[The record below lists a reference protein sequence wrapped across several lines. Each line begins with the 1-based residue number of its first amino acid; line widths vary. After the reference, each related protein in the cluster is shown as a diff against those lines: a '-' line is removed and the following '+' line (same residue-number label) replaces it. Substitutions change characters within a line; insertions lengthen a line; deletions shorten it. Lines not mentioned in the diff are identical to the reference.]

1 MNMKK
6 RDLYYERIPTKLL
19 REDIRLLGTFLGRVI
34 KDQEGDKFFKL
45 VEKLRL
51 ISKNSLFDKNKGKAF
66 LKTSNEIKKL
76 NSLQTFKVTRAFS
89 HILNLMNLAESLDAS
104 RKLNEYDNPY
114 FKNKNQNLFVE
125 DIIEALIKNKKIS
138 NNKIYEQAKNLNI
151 GIVLTAHPTEVKRRT
166 LIQKYANLIDL
177 LEQRHLYKKYP
188 SKITEIDRKLY
199 SEIAIIWK
207 TDELK
212 RSKPSPLDE
221 AKWGLAVIEDS
232 LWDTVP
238 RVYKRLN
245 DIFRKNLKKDLP
257 RDFNPIQFGS
267 WMGGDRDGNP
277 NVTAEITKK
286 VILYSR
292 WQAAKLYEKE
302 LTKLIQ
308 NLSMKECSPKIRKV
322 TGKTFEPYRVY
333 LRPIRDKI
341 RSTHQL
347 IEDHLTKK
355 IPLDK
360 NKLLQDKNE
369 ILKPLRE
376 VRESLNLN
384 KGQHI
389 GNADLLDLIRRVRC
403 FGVNLAKLDIRQE
416 SSRHDKLL
424 KEIFKKKYEINYSNL
439 KENNKINYLNN
450 LIKQKKYFLD
460 KLKIT
465 DKENK
470 EVWNTFKQISKEPS
484 QCLGA
489 YVISMT
495 SKASDILSVYFLQKQ
510 ANTKHF
516 LRVVPL
522 FETLDDLRNAKD
534 IMENLFK
541 LSWYKKLINNKQEI
555 MIGYSDSSKDAGK
568 LSASWHQYKLQEELR
583 DIAKKYK
590 IDLVFFH
597 GRGGSAGRGGGPIQA
612 TLKSQP
618 SNTVNGKIR
627 ITDQG
632 EVIQQKYGYK
642 PLAEY
647 NLCSYIG
654 AVMDASLNP
663 PPKSKENWRDLIEKM
678 SEISTSA
685 YRKNLNQSEDFIRYF
700 KLVTPHKSL
709 GKLAIGSRPTKRKNI
724 DNIQSLRA
732 IPWVFAWTQIRL
744 MLPGWLGTTEALRYG
759 SIKKFKNTLT
769 DMEKNW
775 PFFISTMD
783 ILDMVKSKVD
793 PEISVVYENNLAD
806 DSLKRIG
813 KKLRFQFKTLVKLHN
828 KITPKEV
835 IKERKEFRKALFV
848 RNNYTD
854 MLNILQASIMN
865 KLNNKKNNK
874 LDINFLNDALMTS
887 IAGISAAMK
896 NTG

>member
-1 MNMKK
+1 MKK

-19 REDIRLLGTFLGRVI
+19 REDIRFLGTFLGKVI
-34 KDQEGDKFFKL
+34 KDQEGEAFFKI
-45 VEKLRL
+45 VERLRL
-51 ISKNSLFDKNKGKAF
+51 LSKNTLLDKQKSKVFLKISK
-66 LKTSNEIKKL
+66 EIKKL
-76 NSLQTFKVTRAFS
+76 PPELTFKITRAFL

-104 RKLNEYDNPY
+104 RKLNEHNNPY
-114 FKNKNQNLFVE
+114 FKNKNQNLFIE
-125 DIIEALIKNKKIS
+125 DIIEGLFKNKSIS
-138 NNKIYEQAKNLNI
+138 DSKIYEQAKNLDI

-166 LIQKYANLIDL
+166 LIQKYANLINL
-177 LEQRHLYKKYP
+177 MEQRHLYKKYP
-188 SKITEIDRKLY
+188 SKVVEIDRKLY
-199 SEIAIIWK
+199 TEITIIWK

-221 AKWGLAVIEDS
+221 ARWGLAVIEDS
-232 LWDTVP
+232 LWDTIP
-238 RVYKRLN
+238 KVYKRLN
-245 DIFRKNLKKDLP
+245 DIFRKNLNKDLP
-257 RDFNPIQFGS
+257 RGFNPIQFGS

-277 NVTAEITKK
+277 NVTAQVTKK
-286 VILYSR
+286 VILFSR

-308 NLSMKECSPKIRKV
+308 DLSMKECSPKIKKI

-341 RSTHQL
+341 RSTYKI
-347 IEDHLTKK
+347 IENHLNNHE
-355 IPLDK
+355 PLKEDE
-360 NKLLQDKNE
+360 LLQDKNE
-369 ILKPLRE
+369 ILKPLRDI
-376 VRESLNLN
+376 RESLNSN
-384 KGQHI
+384 NSQHI
-389 GNADLLDLIRRVRC
+389 ANSDLLDLIRRVRC
-403 FGVNLAKLDIRQE
+403 FGINLARLDIRQE
-416 SSRHDKLL
+416 SSRHEQLL
-424 KEIFKKKYEINYSNL
+424 NEILKKKSKINYSNL
-439 KENNKINYLNN
+439 NEQKKISLLNN

-460 KLKIT
+460 KLNIIN
-465 DKENK
+465 KENK
-470 EVWNTFKQISKEPS
+470 EVWDTFKQISKEPA

-510 ANTKHF
+510 AQTKNL

-522 FETLDDLRNAKD
+522 FETLDDLKNAKD
-534 IMENLFK
+534 VMENLFK
-541 LSWYKKLINNKQEI
+541 LSWYRKLINHQQEV

-583 DIAKKYK
+583 DLAKKYK

-663 PPKSKENWRDLIEKM
+663 PPRSKKNWRNLIEKM

-700 KLVTPHKSL
+700 KTVTPHKSL

-744 MLPGWLGTTEALRYG
+744 MLPAWLGTTEALRYG
-759 SIKKFKNTLT
+759 SIKKYSKTLT

-775 PFFISTMD
+775 PYFVSTMD
-783 ILDMVKSKVD
+783 ILDMVISKVD
-793 PEISVVYENNLAD
+793 PEISIIYENNLAD
-806 DSLKRIG
+806 DALKRIG
-813 KKLRFQFKTLVKLHN
+813 KKLRFQFDALVKLHN

-835 IKERKEFRKALFV
+835 IKERKEFRKALFI
-848 RNNYTD
+848 RNNYTE

-865 KLNNKKNNK
+865 KINNRKYKKQDK
-874 LDINFLNDALMTS
+874 KFLNDALMTS

>member
-1 MNMKK
+1 MKK

-34 KDQEGDKFFKL
+34 KDQEGEDFFNI

-51 ISKNSLFDKNKGKAF
+51 LSKNTLLDKNKKKVF
-66 LKTSNEIKKL
+66 SKISKEIKRL
-76 NSLQTFKVTRAFS
+76 NPQKTFKITRSFS

-104 RKLNEYDNPY
+104 RKLNEYENPY
-114 FKNKNQNLFVE
+114 FKNKNQNLFIE
-125 DIIEALIKNKKIS
+125 DIIKNLFKNKKIS

-166 LIQKYANLIDL
+166 LIQKYANLIKL
-177 LEQRHLYKKYP
+177 TEERHLFKKYP
-188 SKITEIDRKLY
+188 SKITEIDRKIY
-199 SEIAIIWK
+199 TEITIIWK

-232 LWDTVP
+232 LWDTIP
-238 RVYKRLN
+238 KVYKRLN

-257 RDFNPIQFGS
+257 RGFNPIQFGS

-277 NVTAEITKK
+277 NVTSEVTKK
-286 VILYSR
+286 VILFSR

-302 LTKLIQ
+302 FTKLIQ
-308 NLSMKECSPKIRKV
+308 DLSMKECSTQIQKV

-341 RSTHQL
+341 RLTHQS
-347 IEDHLTKK
+347 IENHLTKNV
-355 IPLDK
+355 PLIN

-369 ILKPLRE
+369 ILQPLRI
-376 VRESLNLN
+376 VRDSLNLN
-384 KGQHI
+384 RSQLI
-389 GNADLLDLIRRVRC
+389 ANSDLLDLIRRVRC
-403 FGVNLAKLDIRQE
+403 FGINLAKVDIRQE
-416 SSRHDKLL
+416 SSRHEKLVNFS
-424 KEIFKKKYEINYSNL
+424 INKKFN
-439 KENNKINYLNN
+439 INYLNLN
-450 LIKQKKYFLD
+450 ENKKLNLLNKLIKQKKYFINRL
-460 KLKIT
+460 IIR

-470 EVWNTFKQISKEPS
+470 EVWNTFKQISKEPD

-489 YVISMT
+489 YIISMT
-495 SKASDILSVYFLQKQ
+495 SKASDILSVYLLQKQ
-510 ANTKHF
+510 AQTKNL

-522 FETLDDLRNAKD
+522 FETLEDLKNAKD
-534 IMENLFK
+534 IMESLFK
-541 LSWYKKLINNKQEI
+541 LSWYRKLINNKQEV

-583 DIAKKYK
+583 NLAKKYK

-618 SNTVNGKIR
+618 ANTVNGKIR

-663 PPKSKENWRDLIEKM
+663 PPKSKKKWRDLIQKM

-700 KLVTPHKSL
+700 KTVTPHKSL
-709 GKLAIGSRPTKRKNI
+709 GKLAIGSRPTKRKNV

-744 MLPGWLGTTEALRYG
+744 MLPAWLGTTEALRYG
-759 SIKKFKNTLT
+759 SIKKFSKTLT

-775 PFFISTMD
+775 PYFVSTMD
-783 ILDMVKSKVD
+783 ILDMVISKVD
-793 PEISVVYENNLAD
+793 PEISIIYENNLAD
-806 DSLKRIG
+806 EALKRIG
-813 KKLRFQFKTLVKLHN
+813 KKLRFQFKALVKLHN

-835 IKERKEFRKALFV
+835 FKERKEFRKALFI
-848 RNNYTD
+848 RNNYTE
-854 MLNILQASIMN
+854 MLNILQANIMN
-865 KLNNKKNNK
+865 KLNNKKYKELDKK
-874 LDINFLNDALMTS
+874 LLDDALMTS

>member
-1 MNMKK
+1 MKK

-34 KDQEGDKFFKL
+34 RDQEGLTFYKI
-45 VEKLRL
+45 VERLRL
-51 ISKNSLFDKNKGKAF
+51 LSKNTLLDKNKSKVF
-66 LKTSNEIKKL
+66 LKVSKEVKKL
-76 NSLQTFKVTRAFS
+76 KPKDIFRVTRSFS

-104 RKLNEYDNPY
+104 RKLNEYENPY
-114 FKNKNQNLFVE
+114 FKNKNQNIFIE
-125 DIIEALIKNKKIS
+125 DIIKNLFKNRNIS
-138 NNKIYEQAKNLNI
+138 NNKIYKQATKLDI

-166 LIQKYANLIDL
+166 LIQKYANLIEL
-177 LEQRHLYKKYP
+177 MEQRHLYKKYP
-188 SKITEIDRKLY
+188 SKILEIDRKIY
-199 SEIAIIWK
+199 TEITVIWK

-232 LWDTVP
+232 LWDTIP
-238 RVYKRLN
+238 KVYKRLN
-245 DIFRKNLKKDLP
+245 DIFRKNLGKDLP
-257 RDFNPIQFGS
+257 RGYNPIQFGS

-277 NVTAEITKK
+277 NVTADVTKK
-286 VILYSR
+286 VILFSR

-308 NLSMKECSPKIRKV
+308 DLSMKECSPKIKKI
-322 TGKTFEPYRVY
+322 TGNSFEPYRVY

-341 RSTHQL
+341 RLTYQL
-347 IEDHLTKK
+347 IEKHLNNNKSLNEK
-355 IPLDK
+355 
-360 NKLLQDKNE
+360 KLLTDKNE

-384 KGQHI
+384 RGQHI
-389 GNADLLDLIRRVRC
+389 ANADLLDLIRRVRC
-403 FGVNLAKLDIRQE
+403 FGINLARLDIRQE
-416 SSRHDKLL
+416 SSRHQKLISDVL
-424 KEIFKKKYEINYSNL
+424 NKKY
-439 KENNKINYLNN
+439 KINFSSLSESKKINLLNL
-450 LIKQKKYFLD
+450 LIKQKKYFIYN
-460 KLKIT
+460 LKIKHK
-465 DKENK
+465 DNK
-470 EVWNTFKQISKEPS
+470 EVWNTFKQISKEPE
-484 QCLGA
+484 QCMGA

-510 ANTKHF
+510 AETKNL

-522 FETLDDLRNAKD
+522 FETLDDLKNAKSV
-534 IMENLFK
+534 MENIFK
-541 LSWYKKLINNKQEI
+541 LSWYRRLINHKQEV

-583 DIAKKYK
+583 NLAKKYK

-618 SNTVNGKIR
+618 ANTVNGKIR

-663 PPKSKENWRDLIEKM
+663 PPKSKKNWRVLIEKM
-678 SEISTSA
+678 SEIATSS

-700 KLVTPHKSL
+700 KTVTPHKSL
-709 GKLAIGSRPTKRKNI
+709 GKLAIGSRPAKRKNV

-744 MLPGWLGTTEALRYG
+744 MLPAWLGTTEALRYG
-759 SIKKFKNTLT
+759 SIKKFSKTLT

-775 PFFISTMD
+775 PYFVSTMD
-783 ILDMVKSKVD
+783 ILDMVITKVD
-793 PEISVVYENNLAD
+793 PEISIIYENNLAD
-806 DSLKRIG
+806 SALKRIG
-813 KKLRFQFKTLVKLHN
+813 KKLRFQFDALVKLHN

-835 IKERKEFRKALFV
+835 FKERKEFRKALFI
-848 RNNYTD
+848 RNNYTET
-854 MLNILQASIMN
+854 LNILQATIMN
-865 KLNNKKNNK
+865 KINNNKYKK
-874 LDINFLNDALMTS
+874 LDKKFIDDALMTS

>member
-1 MNMKK
+1 MKK

-34 KDQEGDKFFKL
+34 RDQEGLTFYKI
-45 VEKLRL
+45 VERLRL
-51 ISKNSLFDKNKGKAF
+51 LSKNTLLDKNKSKVF
-66 LKTSNEIKKL
+66 LKVSKEVKKL
-76 NSLQTFKVTRAFS
+76 KPKDIFRLTRSFS

-104 RKLNEYDNPY
+104 RKLNEYENPY
-114 FKNKNQNLFVE
+114 FKNKNQNIFIE
-125 DIIEALIKNKKIS
+125 DIIKNLFKNRNIS
-138 NNKIYEQAKNLNI
+138 NNKIYKQATKLDI

-166 LIQKYANLIDL
+166 LIQKYANLIEL
-177 LEQRHLYKKYP
+177 MEQRHLYKKYP
-188 SKITEIDRKLY
+188 SKILEIDRKIY
-199 SEIAIIWK
+199 TEITVIWK

-232 LWDTVP
+232 LWDTIP
-238 RVYKRLN
+238 KVYKRLN
-245 DIFRKNLKKDLP
+245 DIFRKNLGKDLP
-257 RDFNPIQFGS
+257 RGYNPIQFGS

-277 NVTAEITKK
+277 NVTAEVTKK
-286 VILYSR
+286 VILFSR

-308 NLSMKECSPKIRKV
+308 DLSMKECSPKIKKIA
-322 TGKTFEPYRVY
+322 GNSFEPYRVY

-341 RSTHQL
+341 RLTYQL
-347 IEDHLTKK
+347 IEKHLNNNKSLNEK
-355 IPLDK
+355 
-360 NKLLQDKNE
+360 KLLTDKNE

-384 KGQHI
+384 RGQHI
-389 GNADLLDLIRRVRC
+389 ANADLLDLIRRVRC
-403 FGVNLAKLDIRQE
+403 FGINLARLDIRQE
-416 SSRHDKLL
+416 SSRHQKLISDVL
-424 KEIFKKKYEINYSNL
+424 NKKY
-439 KENNKINYLNN
+439 KINFSSLSESKKINLLNS
-450 LIKQKKYFLD
+450 LIKQKKYFINN
-460 KLKIT
+460 LKIKHK
-465 DKENK
+465 DNK
-470 EVWNTFKQISKEPS
+470 EVWNTFKQISKEPE
-484 QCLGA
+484 QCMGA

-510 ANTKHF
+510 AETKNL

-522 FETLDDLRNAKD
+522 FETLDDLKNAKSV
-534 IMENLFK
+534 MENIFK
-541 LSWYKKLINNKQEI
+541 LSWYRRLINHKQEV

-583 DIAKKYK
+583 NLAKKYK

-618 SNTVNGKIR
+618 ANTVNGKIR

-663 PPKSKENWRDLIEKM
+663 PPKSKKNWRVLIEKM
-678 SEISTSA
+678 SEIATSA

-700 KLVTPHKSL
+700 KTVTPHKSL
-709 GKLAIGSRPTKRKNI
+709 GKLAIGSRPAKRKNV

-744 MLPGWLGTTEALRYG
+744 MLPAWLGTTEALRYG
-759 SIKKFKNTLT
+759 SIKKFSKTLT

-775 PFFISTMD
+775 PYFVSTMD
-783 ILDMVKSKVD
+783 ILDMVITKVD
-793 PEISVVYENNLAD
+793 PEISIIYENNLAD
-806 DSLKRIG
+806 SALKRIG
-813 KKLRFQFKTLVKLHN
+813 KKLRFQFDALVKLHN

-835 IKERKEFRKALFV
+835 FKERKEFRKALFI
-848 RNNYTD
+848 RNNYTET
-854 MLNILQASIMN
+854 LNILQATIMN
-865 KLNNKKNNK
+865 KINNNKYKK
-874 LDINFLNDALMTS
+874 LDKKFIDDALMTS

>member
-1 MNMKK
+1 MKK

-308 NLSMKECSPKIRKV
+308 NLSMKECSPKIRKA

-360 NKLLQDKNE
+360 NKLLKDKNE

-783 ILDMVKSKVD
+783 ILDMVISKVD

>member
-1 MNMKK
+1 MKK

-19 REDIRLLGTFLGRVI
+19 REDIRFLGTFLGKVI
-34 KDQEGDKFFKL
+34 KDQEGEAFFKI
-45 VEKLRL
+45 VERLRL
-51 ISKNSLFDKNKGKAF
+51 LSKNTLLDKQKSKVFLKISK
-66 LKTSNEIKKL
+66 EIKKL
-76 NSLQTFKVTRAFS
+76 PPELTFKITRAFL

-104 RKLNEYDNPY
+104 RKLNEHNNPY
-114 FKNKNQNLFVE
+114 FKNKNQNLFIE
-125 DIIEALIKNKKIS
+125 DIIEGLFKNKSIS
-138 NNKIYEQAKNLNI
+138 NSKIYEQAKNLDI

-177 LEQRHLYKKYP
+177 MEQRHLYKKYL
-188 SKITEIDRKLY
+188 SKVVEIDRKLY
-199 SEIAIIWK
+199 TEITIIWK

-221 AKWGLAVIEDS
+221 ARWGLAVIEDS
-232 LWDTVP
+232 LWDTIP
-238 RVYKRLN
+238 KVYKRLN
-245 DIFRKNLKKDLP
+245 DIFRKNLSKDLP
-257 RDFNPIQFGS
+257 RGFNPIQFGS

-277 NVTAEITKK
+277 NVTAQVTKK
-286 VILYSR
+286 VILFSR

-308 NLSMKECSPKIRKV
+308 DLSMKECSPKIKKI

-341 RSTHQL
+341 RSTYKI
-347 IEDHLTKK
+347 IENHLNNHE
-355 IPLDK
+355 PLKEDE
-360 NKLLQDKNE
+360 LLQDKNE
-369 ILKPLRE
+369 ILKPLRDI
-376 VRESLNLN
+376 RESLNSN
-384 KGQHI
+384 NSQHI
-389 GNADLLDLIRRVRC
+389 ANSDLLDLIRRVRC
-403 FGVNLAKLDIRQE
+403 FGISLARLDIRQE
-416 SSRHDKLL
+416 SSRHEQLL
-424 KEIFKKKYEINYSNL
+424 NEILKKKSKINYSNL
-439 KENNKINYLNN
+439 NEQKKISLLNN

-460 KLKIT
+460 KLNIIN
-465 DKENK
+465 KENK
-470 EVWNTFKQISKEPS
+470 EVWDTFKQISKEPT

-489 YVISMT
+489 YVKSMT
-495 SKASDILSVYFLQKQ
+495 SKASDILTVYFLQKQ
-510 ANTKHF
+510 AQTKEL

-522 FETLDDLRNAKD
+522 FETLDDLKNAKD
-534 IMENLFK
+534 VMENLFK
-541 LSWYKKLINNKQEI
+541 LSWYRKLIKNQQEV

-583 DIAKKYK
+583 DLAKKYK

-663 PPKSKENWRDLIEKM
+663 PPRSKKNWRNLIEKM

-700 KLVTPHKSL
+700 KTVTPHKSL
-709 GKLAIGSRPTKRKNI
+709 GKLAIGSRPTKRKNV

-732 IPWVFAWTQIRL
+732 IPWVFAWTQVRL
-744 MLPGWLGTTEALRYG
+744 MLPAWLGTTEALRYG
-759 SIKKFKNTLT
+759 SIKKYSKTLT

-775 PFFISTMD
+775 PYFVSTMD
-783 ILDMVKSKVD
+783 ILDMVISKVD
-793 PEISVVYENNLAD
+793 PEISIIYENNLAD
-806 DSLKRIG
+806 DALKRIG
-813 KKLRFQFKTLVKLHN
+813 KKLRFQFDALVKLHN

-835 IKERKEFRKALFV
+835 IKERKEFRKALFI
-848 RNNYTD
+848 RNNYTE

-865 KLNNKKNNK
+865 KINNRKYKKQDK
-874 LDINFLNDALMTS
+874 KFLNDALMTS

>member
-1 MNMKK
+1 MKQ

-34 KDQEGDKFFKL
+34 KDQEGTKFFNI
-45 VEKLRL
+45 VERLRL
-51 ISKNSLFDKNKGKAF
+51 LSKNTLLDKNKSKVF
-66 LKTSNEIKKL
+66 FKISKDIRKLSPEI
-76 NSLQTFKVTRAFS
+76 TFKVTRAFS

-114 FKNKNQNLFVE
+114 FKGKKQNLFIE
-125 DIIEALIKNKKIS
+125 DIINNLFKNKKIS
-138 NNKIYEQAKNLNI
+138 DKKIYDQATKLDI

-166 LIQKYANLIDL
+166 LIQKYANLTTL
-177 LEQRHLYKKYP
+177 MEQRHLYKKYP
-188 SKITEIDRKLY
+188 SKIIEIDRKLY

-212 RSKPSPLDE
+212 RTKPSALDE

-232 LWDTVP
+232 LWDTIP

-245 DIFRKNLKKDLP
+245 DIFRKNLNKDLP
-257 RDFNPIQFGS
+257 RNFNPIQFGS

-277 NVTAEITKK
+277 NVTSEVTKK
-286 VILYSR
+286 VILFSR
-292 WQAAKLYEKE
+292 WQAAKLYERE

-308 NLSMKECSPKIRKV
+308 DLSMEKCSQAIKKV
-322 TGKTFEPYRVY
+322 TGNSFEPYRVY
-333 LRPIRDKI
+333 LRPLRDKA
-341 RSTHQL
+341 RRTHQL
-347 IEDHLTKK
+347 IEAHINYDK
-355 IPLDK
+355 PLDE
-360 NKLLQDKNE
+360 NKLLKDKYE
-369 ILKPLRE
+369 IINPLRE
-376 VRESLNLN
+376 VRTSLNMN

-389 GNADLLDLIRRVRC
+389 ANADLLDLIRRVRC
-403 FGVNLAKLDIRQE
+403 FGINLARLDIRQE
-416 SSRHDKLL
+416 SDRHEKLL
-424 KEIFKKKYEINYSNL
+424 NEIFKKK
-439 KENNKINYLNN
+439 NKINYSQLPEEKKIKLLNN
-450 LIKQKKYFLD
+450 LIKQKKTFVNKI
-460 KLKIT
+460 KLR
-465 DKENK
+465 DKENL
-470 EVWNTFKQISKEPS
+470 EVWKTFKQISKEPE
-484 QCLGA
+484 QCMGA

-495 SKASDILSVYFLQKQ
+495 SKASDILSVYLLQLQ
-510 ANTKHF
+510 ADTKNL

-522 FETLDDLRNAKD
+522 FETLDDLKNAKGV
-534 IMENLFK
+534 MQNLFK
-541 LSWYKKLINNKQEI
+541 LPWYRKMINSKQEV

-583 DIAKKYK
+583 NLAKKYK

-597 GRGGSAGRGGGPIQA
+597 GRGGSPGRGGGPIQA

-618 SNTVNGKIR
+618 SGTVNGKIR

-654 AVMDASLNP
+654 AVMEATLNP
-663 PPKSKENWRDLIEKM
+663 PPRSKPNWRELIQKM

-685 YRKNLNQSEDFIRYF
+685 YRKYLNQSEDFIRYF
-700 KLVTPHKSL
+700 KTVTPHKSL
-709 GKLAIGSRPTKRKNI
+709 GKLAIGSRPTKRKNV

-759 SIKKFKNTLT
+759 SIKKFKKTLT
-769 DMEKNW
+769 DMERNW
-775 PFFISTMD
+775 PYFVSTMD
-783 ILDMVKSKVD
+783 ILDMVISKVD
-793 PEISVVYENNLAD
+793 PEISVIYENNLAD
-806 DSLKRIG
+806 QSLIRIG
-813 KKLRFQFKTLVKLHN
+813 KRLRFQFDALVKLHN

-835 IKERKEFRKALFV
+835 IKERKQFRKTLFI
-848 RNNYTD
+848 RNNYTE
-854 MLNILQASIMN
+854 MLNILQANIMN
-865 KLNNKKNNK
+865 KLTNKKYKNSDK
-874 LDINFLNDALMTS
+874 KYLDDALMTS

>member
-1 MNMKK
+1 MKK

-34 KDQEGDKFFKL
+34 RDQEGLTFYKI
-45 VEKLRL
+45 VERLRL
-51 ISKNSLFDKNKGKAF
+51 LSKNTLLDKNKSKVF
-66 LKTSNEIKKL
+66 LKVSKEVKKL
-76 NSLQTFKVTRAFS
+76 KPKDIFRVTRSFS

-104 RKLNEYDNPY
+104 RKLNEYENPY
-114 FKNKNQNLFVE
+114 FKNKNQNIFIE
-125 DIIEALIKNKKIS
+125 DIIKNLFKDRNIS
-138 NNKIYEQAKNLNI
+138 NKKIYEQATKLDI

-166 LIQKYANLIDL
+166 LIQKYANLIEL
-177 LEQRHLYKKYP
+177 MEQRHLYKKYP
-188 SKITEIDRKLY
+188 SKILEIDRKIY
-199 SEIAIIWK
+199 TEITVIWK

-232 LWDTVP
+232 LWDTIP
-238 RVYKRLN
+238 KVYKRLN
-245 DIFRKNLKKDLP
+245 DIFRKNLGKDLP
-257 RDFNPIQFGS
+257 RGYSPIQFGS

-277 NVTAEITKK
+277 NVTADITKK
-286 VILYSR
+286 VILFSR

-308 NLSMKECSPKIRKV
+308 DLSMKECSPKIKKI
-322 TGKTFEPYRVY
+322 TGNSFEPYRVY

-341 RSTHQL
+341 RLTYQL
-347 IEDHLTKK
+347 IEKHLNNNESLNEK
-355 IPLDK
+355 
-360 NKLLQDKNE
+360 KLLQDKNE

-384 KGQHI
+384 RGQHI
-389 GNADLLDLIRRVRC
+389 ANADLLDLIRRVRC
-403 FGVNLAKLDIRQE
+403 FGINLARLDIRQE
-416 SSRHDKLL
+416 STRHQKLIADVL
-424 KEIFKKKYEINYSNL
+424 DKKY
-439 KENNKINYLNN
+439 KINFSSLSESKKINLLNL
-450 LIKQKKYFLD
+450 LIKQKKYFINN
-460 KLKIT
+460 LKIKHK
-465 DKENK
+465 DNK
-470 EVWNTFKQISKEPS
+470 EVWNTFKQISKEPE
-484 QCLGA
+484 QCMGA

-510 ANTKHF
+510 AETKNL

-522 FETLDDLRNAKD
+522 FETLDDLKNAKSV
-534 IMENLFK
+534 MENIFK
-541 LSWYKKLINNKQEI
+541 LSWYRRLINHKQEV

-583 DIAKKYK
+583 NLAKKYK

-618 SNTVNGKIR
+618 ANTVNGKIR

-663 PPKSKENWRDLIEKM
+663 PPKSKKNWRELIEKM
-678 SEISTSA
+678 SEIATSA

-700 KLVTPHKSL
+700 KTVTPHKSL
-709 GKLAIGSRPTKRKNI
+709 GKLAIGSRPTKRKNV

-744 MLPGWLGTTEALRYG
+744 MLPAWLGTTEALRYG
-759 SIKKFKNTLT
+759 SIKKFSKTLT

-775 PFFISTMD
+775 PYFVSTMD
-783 ILDMVKSKVD
+783 ILDMVITKVD
-793 PEISVVYENNLAD
+793 PEISIIYENNLAD
-806 DSLKRIG
+806 SALKRIG
-813 KKLRFQFKTLVKLHN
+813 KKLRFQFDALVKLHN

-835 IKERKEFRKALFV
+835 FKERKEFRKALFI
-848 RNNYTD
+848 RNNYTET
-854 MLNILQASIMN
+854 LNILQANIMN
-865 KLNNKKNNK
+865 KINNNKYKK
-874 LDINFLNDALMTS
+874 LDKKFLDDALMTS

>member
-1 MNMKK
+1 MKK

-34 KDQEGDKFFKL
+34 RDQEGLTFYKI
-45 VEKLRL
+45 VERLRL
-51 ISKNSLFDKNKGKAF
+51 LSKNTLLDKNKSKVF
-66 LKTSNEIKKL
+66 LKVSKEVKKL
-76 NSLQTFKVTRAFS
+76 KPKDIFRVTRSFS

-104 RKLNEYDNPY
+104 RKLNEYENPY
-114 FKNKNQNLFVE
+114 FKNKNQNIFIE
-125 DIIEALIKNKKIS
+125 DIIKNLFKDRNIS
-138 NNKIYEQAKNLNI
+138 NKKIYEQATKLDI

-166 LIQKYANLIDL
+166 LIQKYANVIELM
-177 LEQRHLYKKYP
+177 EQRHLYKKYP
-188 SKITEIDRKLY
+188 SKILEIDRKIY
-199 SEIAIIWK
+199 TEITVIWK

-232 LWDTVP
+232 LWDTIP
-238 RVYKRLN
+238 KVYKRLN
-245 DIFRKNLKKDLP
+245 HIFRKNLGKDLP
-257 RDFNPIQFGS
+257 RGYSPIQFGS

-277 NVTAEITKK
+277 NVTADITKK
-286 VILYSR
+286 VILFSR

-308 NLSMKECSPKIRKV
+308 DLSMKECSPKIKKI
-322 TGKTFEPYRVY
+322 TGNSFEPYRVY

-341 RSTHQL
+341 RLTYQL
-347 IEDHLTKK
+347 IEKHLNNNESLNEK
-355 IPLDK
+355 
-360 NKLLQDKNE
+360 KLLKDKNE

-384 KGQHI
+384 RGQHI
-389 GNADLLDLIRRVRC
+389 ANADLLDLIRRVRC
-403 FGVNLAKLDIRQE
+403 FGINLARLDIRQE
-416 SSRHDKLL
+416 STRHQKLIADVL
-424 KEIFKKKYEINYSNL
+424 DKKY
-439 KENNKINYLNN
+439 KINFSSLSESKKINLLNL
-450 LIKQKKYFLD
+450 LIKQKKYFINN
-460 KLKIT
+460 LKIKHK
-465 DKENK
+465 DNK
-470 EVWNTFKQISKEPS
+470 EVWNTFKQISKEPE
-484 QCLGA
+484 QCMGA

-510 ANTKHF
+510 AETKNL

-522 FETLDDLRNAKD
+522 FETLDDLKNAKSV
-534 IMENLFK
+534 MENIFK
-541 LSWYKKLINNKQEI
+541 LSWYRRLINHKQEV

-583 DIAKKYK
+583 NLAKKYK

-618 SNTVNGKIR
+618 ANTVNGKIR

-663 PPKSKENWRDLIEKM
+663 PPKSKKNWRELIEKM
-678 SEISTSA
+678 SEIATSA

-700 KLVTPHKSL
+700 KTVTPHKSL
-709 GKLAIGSRPTKRKNI
+709 GKLAIGSRPTKRKNV

-744 MLPGWLGTTEALRYG
+744 MLPAWLGTTEALRYG
-759 SIKKFKNTLT
+759 SIKKFSKTLT

-775 PFFISTMD
+775 PYFVSTMD
-783 ILDMVKSKVD
+783 ILDMVITKVD
-793 PEISVVYENNLAD
+793 PEISIIYENNLAD
-806 DSLKRIG
+806 SALKRIG
-813 KKLRFQFKTLVKLHN
+813 KKLRFQFDALVKLHN

-835 IKERKEFRKALFV
+835 FKERKEFRKALFI
-848 RNNYTD
+848 RNNYTET
-854 MLNILQASIMN
+854 LNILQANIMN
-865 KLNNKKNNK
+865 KINNNKYKK
-874 LDINFLNDALMTS
+874 LDKKFLDDALMTS

>member
-1 MNMKK
+1 MKK

-34 KDQEGDKFFKL
+34 RDQEGLAFYKI
-45 VEKLRL
+45 VERLRL
-51 ISKNSLFDKNKGKAF
+51 LSKNTLLDKNKSKVF
-66 LKTSNEIKKL
+66 LKVSKEVKKL
-76 NSLQTFKVTRAFS
+76 KPKDIFRLTRSFS

-104 RKLNEYDNPY
+104 RKLNEYENPY
-114 FKNKNQNLFVE
+114 FKNKNQNIFIE
-125 DIIEALIKNKKIS
+125 DIIKNLFKNRNIS
-138 NNKIYEQAKNLNI
+138 NNKIYEQATKLDI

-166 LIQKYANLIDL
+166 LIQKYANLIEL
-177 LEQRHLYKKYP
+177 MEQRHLYKKYP
-188 SKITEIDRKLY
+188 SKILEIDRKIY
-199 SEIAIIWK
+199 TEITVIWK

-232 LWDTVP
+232 LWDTIP
-238 RVYKRLN
+238 KVYKRLN
-245 DIFRKNLKKDLP
+245 DIFRKNLGKDLP
-257 RDFNPIQFGS
+257 RGYNPIQFGS

-277 NVTAEITKK
+277 NVTADVTKK
-286 VILYSR
+286 VILFSR

-308 NLSMKECSPKIRKV
+308 DLSMKECSPRIKKIA
-322 TGKTFEPYRVY
+322 GNSFEPYRVY

-341 RSTHQL
+341 RLTYQL
-347 IEDHLTKK
+347 IEKHLNNNKSLNEK
-355 IPLDK
+355 
-360 NKLLQDKNE
+360 KLLTDKNE

-384 KGQHI
+384 LGQHI
-389 GNADLLDLIRRVRC
+389 ANGDLLDLIRRVRC
-403 FGVNLAKLDIRQE
+403 FGINLARLDIRQE
-416 SSRHDKLL
+416 SSRHQKLISDVL
-424 KEIFKKKYEINYSNL
+424 NKKY
-439 KENNKINYLNN
+439 KINFSSLSESKKINLLNS
-450 LIKQKKYFLD
+450 LIKQKKYFINN
-460 KLKIT
+460 LKIKHK
-465 DKENK
+465 DNK
-470 EVWNTFKQISKEPS
+470 EVWNTFEQISKEPE
-484 QCLGA
+484 QCMGA

-510 ANTKHF
+510 AETKNL

-522 FETLDDLRNAKD
+522 FETLDDLKNAKSV
-534 IMENLFK
+534 MENIFK
-541 LSWYKKLINNKQEI
+541 LSWYRRLINHKQEV

-583 DIAKKYK
+583 NLAKKYK

-618 SNTVNGKIR
+618 ANTVNGKIR

-663 PPKSKENWRDLIEKM
+663 PPKSKKSWRKLIEKM
-678 SEISTSA
+678 SEIATSA

-700 KLVTPHKSL
+700 KTVTPHKSL
-709 GKLAIGSRPTKRKNI
+709 GKLAIGSRPAKRKNI

-744 MLPGWLGTTEALRYG
+744 MLPAWLGTTEALRYG
-759 SIKKFKNTLT
+759 SIKKFSKTLT

-775 PFFISTMD
+775 PYFVSTMD
-783 ILDMVKSKVD
+783 ILDMVITKVD
-793 PEISVVYENNLAD
+793 PEISIIYENNLAD
-806 DSLKRIG
+806 SALKRIG
-813 KKLRFQFKTLVKLHN
+813 KKLRFQFDALVKLHN

-835 IKERKEFRKALFV
+835 FKERKEFRKALFI
-848 RNNYTD
+848 RNNYTET
-854 MLNILQASIMN
+854 LNILQATIMN
-865 KLNNKKNNK
+865 KINNNKYKK
-874 LDINFLNDALMTS
+874 LDKKFLDDALMTS

>member
-1 MNMKK
+1 MKK

-34 KDQEGDKFFKL
+34 RDQEGLTFYKI
-45 VEKLRL
+45 VERLRL
-51 ISKNSLFDKNKGKAF
+51 LSKNTLLDKNKSKVF
-66 LKTSNEIKKL
+66 LKVSKEVKKL
-76 NSLQTFKVTRAFS
+76 KPKDIFRVTRSFS

-104 RKLNEYDNPY
+104 RKLNEYENPY
-114 FKNKNQNLFVE
+114 FKNKNQNIFIE
-125 DIIEALIKNKKIS
+125 DIIKNLFKDRNIS
-138 NNKIYEQAKNLNI
+138 NKKIYEQATKLDI

-166 LIQKYANLIDL
+166 LIQKYANLIEL
-177 LEQRHLYKKYP
+177 MEQRHLYKKYS
-188 SKITEIDRKLY
+188 SKILEIDRKIY
-199 SEIAIIWK
+199 TEITVIWK

-232 LWDTVP
+232 LWDTIP
-238 RVYKRLN
+238 KVYKRLN
-245 DIFRKNLKKDLP
+245 DIFRKNLGKDLP
-257 RDFNPIQFGS
+257 RGYSPIQFGS

-277 NVTAEITKK
+277 NVTADITKK
-286 VILYSR
+286 VILFSR

-308 NLSMKECSPKIRKV
+308 DLSMKECSPKIKKI
-322 TGKTFEPYRVY
+322 TGNSFEPYRVY

-341 RSTHQL
+341 RLTYQL
-347 IEDHLTKK
+347 IEKHLNNNESLNEK
-355 IPLDK
+355 
-360 NKLLQDKNE
+360 KLLKDKNE

-384 KGQHI
+384 RGQHI
-389 GNADLLDLIRRVRC
+389 ANADLLDLIRRVRC
-403 FGVNLAKLDIRQE
+403 FGINLARLDIRQE
-416 SSRHDKLL
+416 STRHQKLIADVL
-424 KEIFKKKYEINYSNL
+424 DKKY
-439 KENNKINYLNN
+439 KINFSSLSESKKINLLNL
-450 LIKQKKYFLD
+450 LIKQKKYFID
-460 KLKIT
+460 NLKIKHK
-465 DKENK
+465 DNK
-470 EVWNTFKQISKEPS
+470 EVWNTFKQISKEPE
-484 QCLGA
+484 QCMGA

-510 ANTKHF
+510 AETKNL

-522 FETLDDLRNAKD
+522 FETLDDLKNAKSV
-534 IMENLFK
+534 MENIFK
-541 LSWYKKLINNKQEI
+541 LSWYRRLISHKQEV

-583 DIAKKYK
+583 NLAKKYK

-618 SNTVNGKIR
+618 ANTVNGKIR

-663 PPKSKENWRDLIEKM
+663 PPKSKKNWRELIEKM
-678 SEISTSA
+678 SEIATSA

-700 KLVTPHKSL
+700 KTVTPHKSL
-709 GKLAIGSRPTKRKNI
+709 GKLAIGSRPTKRKNV

-744 MLPGWLGTTEALRYG
+744 MLPAWLGTTEALRYG
-759 SIKKFKNTLT
+759 SIKKFSKTLT

-775 PFFISTMD
+775 PYFVSTMD
-783 ILDMVKSKVD
+783 ILDMVITKVD
-793 PEISVVYENNLAD
+793 PEISIIYENNLAD
-806 DSLKRIG
+806 SALKRIG
-813 KKLRFQFKTLVKLHN
+813 KKLRFQFDALVKLHN

-835 IKERKEFRKALFV
+835 FKERKEFRKALFI
-848 RNNYTD
+848 RNNYTET
-854 MLNILQASIMN
+854 LNILQANIMN
-865 KLNNKKNNK
+865 KINNNKYKK
-874 LDINFLNDALMTS
+874 LDKKFLDDALMTS

>member
-1 MNMKK
+1 MKQ

-34 KDQEGDKFFKL
+34 KDQEGTKFFNI
-45 VEKLRL
+45 VERLRL
-51 ISKNSLFDKNKGKAF
+51 LSKNTLLDKNKSKVF
-66 LKTSNEIKKL
+66 FKISKDIRQLSPEI
-76 NSLQTFKVTRAFS
+76 TFKVTRAFS

-114 FKNKNQNLFVE
+114 FKGKKQNLFIE
-125 DIIEALIKNKKIS
+125 DIINNLFKNKKIS
-138 NNKIYEQAKNLNI
+138 DKKIYDQATKLDI

-166 LIQKYANLIDL
+166 LIQKYANLTTL
-177 LEQRHLYKKYP
+177 MEQRHLYKKYP
-188 SKITEIDRKLY
+188 SKIIEIDRKLY

-212 RSKPSPLDE
+212 RTKPSALDE

-232 LWDTVP
+232 LWDTIP

-245 DIFRKNLKKDLP
+245 DIFRKNLNKDLP
-257 RDFNPIQFGS
+257 RNFNPIQFGS

-277 NVTAEITKK
+277 NVTSEVTKK
-286 VILYSR
+286 VILFSR
-292 WQAAKLYEKE
+292 WQAAKLYERE

-308 NLSMKECSPKIRKV
+308 DLSMEKCSQAIKKV
-322 TGKTFEPYRVY
+322 TGNSFEPYRVY
-333 LRPIRDKI
+333 LRPLRDKA
-341 RSTHQL
+341 RRTHQL
-347 IEDHLTKK
+347 IEAYINYNKA
-355 IPLDK
+355 LDE
-360 NKLLQDKNE
+360 NKLLKDKYE
-369 ILKPLRE
+369 IINPLRE
-376 VRESLNLN
+376 VRTSLNMN

-389 GNADLLDLIRRVRC
+389 ANADLLDLIRRVRC
-403 FGVNLAKLDIRQE
+403 FGINLARLDIRQE
-416 SSRHDKLL
+416 SDRHEKLL
-424 KEIFKKKYEINYSNL
+424 NEIFKKK
-439 KENNKINYLNN
+439 NKINYSQLPEEKKIKLLNN
-450 LIKQKKYFLD
+450 LIKQKKTFVNKI
-460 KLKIT
+460 KLR
-465 DKENK
+465 DKENL
-470 EVWNTFKQISKEPS
+470 EVWKTFKQISKEPE
-484 QCLGA
+484 QCMGA

-495 SKASDILSVYFLQKQ
+495 SKASDILSVYLLQLQ
-510 ANTKHF
+510 ADTKNL

-522 FETLDDLRNAKD
+522 FETLDDLKNAKGV
-534 IMENLFK
+534 MQNLFK
-541 LSWYKKLINNKQEI
+541 LPWYRKMINSKQEV

-583 DIAKKYK
+583 NLAKKYK

-597 GRGGSAGRGGGPIQA
+597 GRGGSPGRGGGPIQA

-618 SNTVNGKIR
+618 SGTVNGKIR

-654 AVMDASLNP
+654 AVMEATLNP
-663 PPKSKENWRDLIEKM
+663 PPRSKPNWRELIQKM

-685 YRKNLNQSEDFIRYF
+685 YRKYLNQSEDFIRYF
-700 KLVTPHKSL
+700 KTVTPHKSL
-709 GKLAIGSRPTKRKNI
+709 GKLAIGSRPTKRKNV

-759 SIKKFKNTLT
+759 SIKKFKKTLT
-769 DMEKNW
+769 DMERNW
-775 PFFISTMD
+775 PYFVSTMD
-783 ILDMVKSKVD
+783 ILDMVISKVD
-793 PEISVVYENNLAD
+793 PEISVIYENNLAD
-806 DSLKRIG
+806 QSLIRIG
-813 KKLRFQFKTLVKLHN
+813 KRLRFQFDALVKLHN

-835 IKERKEFRKALFV
+835 IKERKEFRKAIFI
-848 RNNYTD
+848 RNNYTE
-854 MLNILQASIMN
+854 MLNILQANIMN
-865 KLNNKKNNK
+865 KLTNKKYKNSDK
-874 LDINFLNDALMTS
+874 KYLDDALMTS

>member
-1 MNMKK
+1 MKK

-34 KDQEGDKFFKL
+34 RDQEGLTFYKI
-45 VEKLRL
+45 VERLRL
-51 ISKNSLFDKNKGKAF
+51 LSKNTLLDKNKSKVF
-66 LKTSNEIKKL
+66 LKVSKEVKKL
-76 NSLQTFKVTRAFS
+76 KPKDIFRLTRSFS

-104 RKLNEYDNPY
+104 RKLNEYENPY
-114 FKNKNQNLFVE
+114 FKNKNQNIFIE
-125 DIIEALIKNKKIS
+125 DIIKNLFKNRNIS
-138 NNKIYEQAKNLNI
+138 NNKIYKQATKLDI

-166 LIQKYANLIDL
+166 LIQKYANLIEL
-177 LEQRHLYKKYP
+177 MEQRHLYKKYP
-188 SKITEIDRKLY
+188 SKILEIDRKIY
-199 SEIAIIWK
+199 TEITVIWK

-232 LWDTVP
+232 LWDTIP
-238 RVYKRLN
+238 KVYKRLN
-245 DIFRKNLKKDLP
+245 DIFRKNLGKDLP
-257 RDFNPIQFGS
+257 RGYNPIQFGS

-277 NVTAEITKK
+277 NVTADVTKK
-286 VILYSR
+286 VILFSR

-308 NLSMKECSPKIRKV
+308 DLSMKECSPKIKKI
-322 TGKTFEPYRVY
+322 TGNSFEPYRVY

-341 RSTHQL
+341 RLTYQL
-347 IEDHLTKK
+347 IEKHLNNNKSLNEK
-355 IPLDK
+355 
-360 NKLLQDKNE
+360 KLLKDKNE

-384 KGQHI
+384 RGQHI
-389 GNADLLDLIRRVRC
+389 ANADLLDLIRRVRC
-403 FGVNLAKLDIRQE
+403 FGINLARLDIRQE
-416 SSRHDKLL
+416 SSRHQKLIADVL
-424 KEIFKKKYEINYSNL
+424 NKKY
-439 KENNKINYLNN
+439 KINFSSLSESKKINLLNL
-450 LIKQKKYFLD
+450 LIKQKKYFINN
-460 KLKIT
+460 LKIKHK
-465 DKENK
+465 DNK
-470 EVWNTFKQISKEPS
+470 EVWNTFKQISKEPE
-484 QCLGA
+484 QCMGA

-510 ANTKHF
+510 AETKNL

-522 FETLDDLRNAKD
+522 FETLDDLKNAKSV
-534 IMENLFK
+534 MENIFK
-541 LSWYKKLINNKQEI
+541 LSWYRRLINHKQEV

-583 DIAKKYK
+583 NLAKKYK

-618 SNTVNGKIR
+618 ANTVNGKIR

-663 PPKSKENWRDLIEKM
+663 PPKSKKNWRELIEKM
-678 SEISTSA
+678 SEIATSA

-700 KLVTPHKSL
+700 KTVTPHKSL
-709 GKLAIGSRPTKRKNI
+709 GKLAIGSRPTKRKNV

-744 MLPGWLGTTEALRYG
+744 MLPAWLGTTEALRYG
-759 SIKKFKNTLT
+759 SIKKFSKTLT

-775 PFFISTMD
+775 PYFVSTMD
-783 ILDMVKSKVD
+783 ILDMVITKVD
-793 PEISVVYENNLAD
+793 PEISIIYENNLAD
-806 DSLKRIG
+806 SALKRIG
-813 KKLRFQFKTLVKLHN
+813 KKLRFQFDALVKLHN

-835 IKERKEFRKALFV
+835 FKERKEFRKALFI
-848 RNNYTD
+848 RNNYTET
-854 MLNILQASIMN
+854 LNILQATIMN
-865 KLNNKKNNK
+865 KINNNKYKK
-874 LDINFLNDALMTS
+874 LDKKFIDDALMTS

>member
-1 MNMKK
+1 MKK

-34 KDQEGDKFFKL
+34 KDQEGISFFNT

-51 ISKNSLFDKNKGKAF
+51 LSKNTLIDTNKGKVF
-66 LKTSNEIKKL
+66 SKISKEVKKL
-76 NSLQTFKVTRAFS
+76 SPKNTFKITRAFS

-104 RKLNEYDNPY
+104 RKLNEYENPY
-114 FKNKNQNLFVE
+114 FKNKNQNLFIE
-125 DIIEALIKNKKIS
+125 DIFESLFKNKKIS
-138 NNKIYEQAKNLNI
+138 DKKIYDQATKLDI

-166 LIQKYANLIDL
+166 LIQKYASLIKI

-188 SKITEIDRKLY
+188 SKIIELDRRLY
-199 SEIAIIWK
+199 SEVAIIWK

-212 RSKPSPLDE
+212 RTKPSPLDE

-232 LWDTVP
+232 LWDTIP
-238 RVYKRLN
+238 KVYKRLN
-245 DIFRKNLKKDLP
+245 DIFRKNLNKDLP
-257 RDFNPIQFGS
+257 RNFNPIQFGS

-277 NVTAEITKK
+277 NVTAEVTSK
-286 VILYSR
+286 VILFSR

-308 NLSMKECSPKIRKV
+308 DLSMEECSIKIKRATNKSH
-322 TGKTFEPYRVY
+322 EPYRVF
-333 LRPIRDKI
+333 LRPIRDKV
-341 RSTHQL
+341 RNTYQL
-347 IEDHLTKK
+347 IESHLNKGT
-355 IPLDK
+355 PLDQK
-360 NKLLQDKNE
+360 KLLLDKYE
-369 ILKPLRE
+369 ILNPLRE
-376 VRESLNLN
+376 VRKSLNEN

-389 GNADLLDLIRRVRC
+389 ANSDLLDLIRRVRC
-403 FGVNLAKLDIRQE
+403 FGISLARLDIRQE
-416 SSRHDKLL
+416 SSRHEKFIS
-424 KEIFKKKYEINYSNL
+424 EIFKSKNRINYTSLSEKDKIKLLSNS
-439 KENNKINYLNN
+439 
-450 LIKQKKYFLD
+450 IKQKKIFVD
-460 KLKIT
+460 KIIIKN
-465 DKENK
+465 KENK
-470 EVWNTFKQISKEPS
+470 EVWKTFKEISNQPQ
-484 QCLGA
+484 QCMGA

-510 ANTKHF
+510 SQIKNL

-522 FETLDDLRNAKD
+522 FETLNDLKNAKSV
-534 IMENLFK
+534 MENLFK
-541 LSWYKKLINNKQEI
+541 IPSYKKLINSKQEV

-590 IDLVFFH
+590 IDLTFFH
-597 GRGGSAGRGGGPIQA
+597 GRGGSPGRGGGPIQA

-618 SNTVNGKIR
+618 SGTVNGKIR

-632 EVIQQKYGYK
+632 EVIQQKYGYE

-663 PPKSKENWRDLIEKM
+663 PPRSKKSWRELINKM

-685 YRKNLNQSEDFIRYF
+685 YRKYLNQSEEFIRYF
-700 KLVTPHKSL
+700 RTVTPHKSL
-709 GKLAIGSRPTKRKNI
+709 GKLAIGSRPSKRKNV

-759 SIKKFKNTLT
+759 SIKKLSKTIT
-769 DMEKNW
+769 DMERNW

-783 ILDMVKSKVD
+783 ILDMVISKVD
-793 PEISVVYENNLAD
+793 PEISIIYENNLAD
-806 DSLKRIG
+806 NSLKRIG
-813 KKLRFQFKTLVKLHN
+813 KKLRFQFDALVKLHN

-835 IKERKEFRKALFV
+835 VKERKEFRKALFI
-848 RNNYTD
+848 RNNYTE
-854 MLNILQASIMN
+854 MLNILQANIMY
-865 KLNNKKNNK
+865 KLNSRKFKK
-874 LDINFLNDALMTS
+874 LDKKFLDDALMTS

>member
-1 MNMKK
+1 MNIKK

-19 REDIRLLGTFLGRVI
+19 REDIRLLGIFLGRVI

-104 RKLNEYDNPY
+104 RKLNEYDNLY

-308 NLSMKECSPKIRKV
+308 NLSMKECSPKIRKA

-783 ILDMVKSKVD
+783 ILDMVISKVD

>member
-1 MNMKK
+1 MKK

-34 KDQEGDKFFKL
+34 RDQEGLTFYKI
-45 VEKLRL
+45 VERLRL
-51 ISKNSLFDKNKGKAF
+51 LSKNTLLDKNKSKVF
-66 LKTSNEIKKL
+66 LKVSKEVKKL
-76 NSLQTFKVTRAFS
+76 KPKDIFRVTRSFS

-104 RKLNEYDNPY
+104 RKLNEYENPY
-114 FKNKNQNLFVE
+114 FKNKNQNIFIE
-125 DIIEALIKNKKIS
+125 DIVKNLFKNRNIS
-138 NNKIYEQAKNLNI
+138 NNKIYEQATKLDI

-166 LIQKYANLIDL
+166 LIQKYANLIEL
-177 LEQRHLYKKYP
+177 MEQRHLYKKYP
-188 SKITEIDRKLY
+188 SKILEIDRKIY
-199 SEIAIIWK
+199 TEITVIWK

-232 LWDTVP
+232 LWDTIP
-238 RVYKRLN
+238 KVYKRLN
-245 DIFRKNLKKDLP
+245 DIFRKNLGKDLP
-257 RDFNPIQFGS
+257 RGYSPIQFGS

-277 NVTAEITKK
+277 NVTADITKK
-286 VILYSR
+286 VILFSR

-308 NLSMKECSPKIRKV
+308 DLSMKECSPKIKKI
-322 TGKTFEPYRVY
+322 TGNSFEPYRVY

-341 RSTHQL
+341 RLTYQL
-347 IEDHLTKK
+347 IEKHLNNNESLNEK
-355 IPLDK
+355 
-360 NKLLQDKNE
+360 KLLKDKNE

-384 KGQHI
+384 RGQHI
-389 GNADLLDLIRRVRC
+389 ANADLLDLIRRVRC
-403 FGVNLAKLDIRQE
+403 FGINLARLDIRQE
-416 SSRHDKLL
+416 SSRHQKLIADVL
-424 KEIFKKKYEINYSNL
+424 DKKY
-439 KENNKINYLNN
+439 KINFSSLSESKKINLLNL
-450 LIKQKKYFLD
+450 LIKQKKYFINN
-460 KLKIT
+460 LKIKHK
-465 DKENK
+465 DNK
-470 EVWNTFKQISKEPS
+470 EVWNTFKQISKEPE
-484 QCLGA
+484 QCMGA

-510 ANTKHF
+510 AETKNL

-522 FETLDDLRNAKD
+522 FETLDDLKNAKSV
-534 IMENLFK
+534 MENIFK
-541 LSWYKKLINNKQEI
+541 LSWYRRLINHKQEV

-583 DIAKKYK
+583 NLAKKYK

-618 SNTVNGKIR
+618 ANTVNGKIR

-663 PPKSKENWRDLIEKM
+663 PPKSKKNWRELIEKM
-678 SEISTSA
+678 SEIATSA

-700 KLVTPHKSL
+700 KTVTPHKSL
-709 GKLAIGSRPTKRKNI
+709 GKLAIGSRPTKRKNV

-744 MLPGWLGTTEALRYG
+744 MLPAWLGTTEALRYG
-759 SIKKFKNTLT
+759 SIKKFSKTLT

-775 PFFISTMD
+775 PYFVSTMD
-783 ILDMVKSKVD
+783 ILDMVITKVD
-793 PEISVVYENNLAD
+793 PEISIIYENNLAD
-806 DSLKRIG
+806 SALKRIG
-813 KKLRFQFKTLVKLHN
+813 KKLRFQFDALVKLHN

-835 IKERKEFRKALFV
+835 FKERKEFRKALFI
-848 RNNYTD
+848 RNNYTET
-854 MLNILQASIMN
+854 LNILQANIMN
-865 KLNNKKNNK
+865 KINNNKYKK
-874 LDINFLNDALMTS
+874 LDKKFLDDALMTS

>member
-783 ILDMVKSKVD
+783 ILDMVISKVD